1 MAVNEIKINSSYI
14 ADIPNY
20 HIENDEWI
28 HVIIDKSN
36 HIMGGIKT
44 DGSVEWSVGVPTP
57 IREYL
62 QNLKIENLDTTYDVS
77 IGRKLIIDG
86 NTITNINDDRLQI
99 TTDSEERI
107 ISYRD
112 KNGKLYECVGINAPS
127 ISFDTLEFSEDNLS
141 NFKK

>member
-1 MAVNEIKINSSYI
+1 
-14 ADIPNY
+14 
-20 HIENDEWI
+20 
-28 HVIIDKSN
+28 
-36 HIMGGIKT
+36 MGGIKT